1 MGFGVDGLV
10 SGMNTGAMVDAM
22 VAVYSLP
29 QQAIENDI
37 ADTTKRKAAIAS
49 VIAKLDKLD
58 DSIEDIEDED
68 DFKVYK
74 AEYEETDAFAVTT
87 ENGAIPGNY
96 TIKVNSLAETEL
108 EISGGF
114 DDKSSTGVI
123 GEGTL
128 SLTYAG
134 TTTSVT
140 IDSTNSSLT
149 EVASALDAIEG
160 VSAYVLNTG
169 ADSEPFKLVVQGED
183 TGSDNTIEIDAS
195 ALSGGTALTFTEQRS
210 AADAEIEINGI
221 TVVDSDN
228 SFGSAIPGL
237 DIDIYQTNAS
247 AENVTVA
254 LDTDKIEQNVQGIV
268 NSYNDI
274 VTYVNQMSVY
284 NSELGLA
291 GPLVGET
298 TVTRVLR
305 NLASVVSEEY
315 SSGDDLN
322 SLSLIGIKTESD
334 GTLSLNSGDFQD
346 GLEDYLD
353 DVVALF
359 TDSDGFG
366 QAMRDA
372 VDVYTDSV
380 DGTLESYKDSL
391 EDRIRTLEDDVTA
404 YDYRIKRYEERLR
417 SQFSAMESMLG
428 GMQGTSNYMSAYLG
442 GQNKK

>member
-58 DSIEDIEDED
+58 DAIEDIEDED

-74 AEYEETDAFAVTT
+74 AEYEETDAFSLTT

-114 DDKSSTGVI
+114 DDKSSTGVL

-149 EVASALDAIEG
+149 ELASDLDAIEG
-160 VSAYVLNTG
+160 ISAYVLNTG
-169 ADSEPFKLVVQGED
+169 ASSEPYKLVVQGED
-183 TGSDNTIEIDAS
+183 TGSDNTVEIDAS
-195 ALSGGTALTFTEQRS
+195 ALTGGTAITFTEQRS

-237 DIDIYQTNAS
+237 DIEVYQTNTS

-254 LDTDKIEQNVQGIV
+254 LDTEKIEENVQGIV

-274 VTYVNQMSVY
+274 VNYVNQMSVY
-284 NSELGLA
+284 NSDLGLA

-346 GLEDYLD
+346 GIDDYLD

-428 GMQGTSNYMSAYLG
+428 GMQGTSNYMNAFLG
-442 GQNKK
+442 SQNKK

>member
-268 NSYNDI
+268 NSYNDL
-274 VTYVNQMSVY
+274 VNYVNQMSVY

-346 GLEDYLD
+346 GLDDYLD

>member
-29 QQAIENDI
+29 QKAIENDI

-108 EISGGF
+108 ETSGGF

-210 AADAEIEINGI
+210 AANAEIEINGI

-254 LDTDKIEQNVQGIV
+254 LDTDKIEKNVQGIV

-315 SSGDDLN
+315 SSGDDIN